1 MHHTG
6 KDLADKYDSKL
17 ATLLDEHAPL
27 TVKEVRVRKKV
38 AWFDKTA
45 REMKKSLDFLKGDG
59 KNLVLC
65 VILKPLNPKRNC
77 IGDISGKIEFFISE
91 MPFFKPKE
99 IASSST
105 L

>member
-45 REMKKSLDFLKGDG
+45 REMKKSLDF
-59 KNLVLC
+59 
-65 VILKPLNPKRNC
+65 
-77 IGDISGKIEFFISE
+77 
-91 MPFFKPKE
+91 
-99 IASSST
+99 
-105 L
+105 